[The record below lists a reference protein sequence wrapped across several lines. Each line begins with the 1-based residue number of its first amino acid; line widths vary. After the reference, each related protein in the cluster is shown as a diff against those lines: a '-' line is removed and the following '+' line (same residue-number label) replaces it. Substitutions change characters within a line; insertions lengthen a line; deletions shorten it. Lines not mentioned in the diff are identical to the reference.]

1 MGKTMSGAVWLH
13 EDQLPAYDYWQF
25 WRNTDDRDVGRFLRL
40 FTDVPLDE
48 IARLEALQG
57 SEINAAKIALANAAT
72 EMCRG
77 ADAAKLAEETAR
89 KTFEEGATGD
99 NLPIFEAAGD
109 ISIIDAL
116 IGLNF
121 VASKKEAR
129 RLIEGGGARIN
140 GEAVADENALI
151 SVTSDDV
158 KLSAG
163 KKKHGILRFN

>member
-1 MGKTMSGAVWLH
+1 M
-13 EDQLPAYDYWQF
+13 
-25 WRNTDDRDVGRFLRL
+25 

-77 ADAAKLAEETAR
+77 ADAAQLAEETAR

-99 NLPIFEAAGD
+99 NLPIFEASGD
-109 ISIIDAL
+109 VSIIDAL

-163 KKKHGILRFN
+163 KKKHGILRFS